1 MLSDGC
7 DFSQKRAGRRRENK
21 FQRCAPSS
29 ALVNKAC
36 AQPLGCLIFA
46 SSLCALT
53 QICARFHVWLL
64 CLPACLCVFGVR
76 RNFRLIVFRLAPGDC
91 RRRLRWQPWAQMK
104 PSKRALTSRFIGPAR
119 QRICSIIVYSG
130 P

>member
-1 MLSDGC
+1 MGATFPKNEQAD
-7 DFSQKRAGRRRENK
+7 AENK

-36 AQPLGCLIFA
+36 AA
-46 SSLCALT
+46 SWVLNFRLLSVCAHTDL
-53 QICARFHVWLL
+53 RFHVWLL
-64 CLPACLCVFGVR
+64 CLPVCVFGVR
-76 RNFRLIVFRLAPGDC
+76 RNFRLIVFRLAPRDC
-91 RRRLRWQPWAQMK
+91 RRHRLRWQPWAQMK